1 MTLTPEH
8 LLSAAVTS
16 GLIDAEAAD
25 DLQSAARRQGAD
37 LLDLVTTHGRFPVAA
52 LYRALAAVKNLPFV
66 DLEGA
71 ACPHDLVR
79 RVPESLMV
87 RQMVLPIAQEHDG
100 VRVATAHPDD
110 GQTIE
115 TLRRVLGQP
124 IHLAVA
130 DPESLLS
137 TIRRALAE
145 ARPGVAGVVPG
156 PAAVPIDAIAALD
169 RLLKEAFLRRAS
181 DIHLEPQEDRLRVR
195 LRVDGRLR
203 EYPAGL
209 GPEEGSSLV
218 SRVKV
223 LAGLDIAEQR
233 APQDGGFS
241 HALPGAQGVSID
253 VRVATSP
260 TRWGERVTLRLLGLE
275 TEELTLEGLGMSPAD
290 LQRFRA
296 VIRRPYGMI
305 LLTGPTGSG
314 KTTTL
319 YAALREINRP
329 DRNIL
334 TVENPIEY
342 VIPGISQVQVGG
354 GEKVTFASALRSL
367 LRHDPDILMVG
378 EIRDRETADVAIK
391 AAMTGHLVFSTLH
404 TNSACAAVA
413 RLQDLG
419 CEPYL
424 ISSTLIA
431 VVAQRLVRRLCPWC
445 KRARRAAEAELAW
458 LGGEGDLSAIGIAP
472 PVPAV
477 VEVCEPVGCAHCLGT
492 GFRGRI
498 GLFESLWIDRDLSQR
513 IGRGAT
519 QVDLE
524 TAVAG
529 RMTRLREEGIAKV
542 LARVTSFDD
551 VIAATV

>member
-1 MTLTPEH
+1 MTMTHEQ
-8 LLSAAVTS
+8 LLDAAVTC
-16 GLIDAEAAD
+16 GLVDAEAAD
-25 DLQSAARRQGAD
+25 RLQSTARRQGAD

-52 LYRALAAVKNLPFV
+52 LYRALAAARDLPFV

-71 ACPHDLVR
+71 VWSQPLVR

-87 RQMVLPIAQEHDG
+87 RHQVLPIAQESDG
-100 VRVATAHPDD
+100 VRVATANPDD
-110 GQTIE
+110 GQTISA
-115 TLRRVLGQP
+115 LQRVLGQP

-130 DPESLLS
+130 DPESLAS

-145 ARPGVAGVVPG
+145 ARPGAAGI
-156 PAAVPIDAIAALD
+156 AAVPAAAPIDAVAALD

-181 DIHLEPQEDRLRVR
+181 DIHLEPQDDRLRVR

-203 EYPAGL
+203 AYPAELGL
-209 GPEEGSSLV
+209 GEGSSLV

-223 LAGLDIAEQR
+223 LSGLDIAEQR

-241 HALPGAQGVSID
+241 CTLAGVQAVRID
-253 VRVATSP
+253 IRVATSP

-275 TEELTLEGLGMSPAD
+275 TEDLTLEGLGMSPND
-290 LQRFRA
+290 LQVFRT
-296 VIRRPYGMI
+296 VIRRPHGMI

-319 YAALREINRP
+319 YAALREINHP

-342 VIPGISQVQVGG
+342 VVPGISQVQV

-378 EIRDRETADVAIK
+378 EIRDAETADVAIK

-404 TNSACAAVA
+404 ANSACAAVS
-413 RLQDLG
+413 RLQDLE

-424 ISSTLIA
+424 IGATLIA
-431 VVAQRLVRRLCPWC
+431 VIAQRLVRRLCPWC
-445 KRARRAAEAELAW
+445 KRARPASAAELTW
-458 LGGEGDLSAIGIAP
+458 LGDASGDSPGVKVTP
-472 PVPAV
+472 PIPTDVSLY
-477 VEVCEPVGCAHCLGT
+477 EPVGCAHCLGS

-498 GLFESLWIDRDLSQR
+498 GLFEAFWIDRHISQQ
-513 IGRGAT
+513 IGLGAT
-519 QVDLE
+519 QAELE
-524 TAVAG
+524 MAVAG
-529 RMTRLREEGIAKV
+529 RMTHLREDGMTKA
-542 LARVTSFDD
+542 LAGLTSLDD